1 MDTKSVEVA
10 KAFVE
15 AVNAGSVGRLAALM
29 TKDHTFI
36 DSDGAEYRGK
46 SKMSPGWGEY
56 FAMVPDYRIMVRETF
71 AAGETVMMAGEAE
84 GTFAQDGLL
93 RPENHWRVPAAW
105 RAVVK
110 DSKVAVW
117 QLYVNPE
124 PMAKILKR
132 LKGE

>member
-36 DSDGAEYRGK
+36 DSDGAEHRGK
-46 SKMSPGWGEY
+46 SKMSPSWGKY

-93 RPENHWRVPAAW
+93 KPENHWRVPAAW
-105 RAVVK
+105 RAVVR